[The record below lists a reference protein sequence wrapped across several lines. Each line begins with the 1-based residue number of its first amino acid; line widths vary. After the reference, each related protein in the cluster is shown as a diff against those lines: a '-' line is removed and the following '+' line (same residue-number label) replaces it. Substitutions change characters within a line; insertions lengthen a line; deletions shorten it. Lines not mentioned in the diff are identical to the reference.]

1 VPWGY
6 EGADVGEE
14 QEEKTVTE
22 RQAGQAEGA
31 IRLRRVTDVHADF
44 DAGGPG
50 EDGRFFFLFI
60 LDNGAEEFVLEP
72 SVSAGRLLL
81 SMIEDAET
89 LFVDTERQRIVVR
102 KLD

>member
-1 VPWGY
+1 MNG
-6 EGADVGEE
+6 
-14 QEEKTVTE
+14 Q
-22 RQAGQAEGA
+22 QAEGS
-31 IRLRRVTDVHADF
+31 IKLRRVTDVHADF

-60 LDNGAEEFVLEP
+60 LDHGAEEFVLEP

-89 LFVDTERQRIVVR
+89 LFFDTERERVVLR
-102 KLD
+102 SLD